1 MCVLHLFICKV
12 KKIYRQLWE
21 LSKLN
26 KLLLHIEAHG
36 NYSLQVNTV
45 PVNFLKAAFSSIGSQ
60 RIMNTV
66 VCNQVITF
74 SKSFTTC
81 LALIWAF
88 SCVDTGMALKMWA
101 WQKCQTTHLT
111 LVALLTS
118 VCQCMHVETCMMNK
132 ALATKFTLEG
142 IQIQHLT

>member
-1 MCVLHLFICKV
+1 MWILDLFICMV
-12 KKIYRQLWE
+12 KIYRQLRKCPN
-21 LSKLN
+21 SS
-26 KLLLHIEAHG
+26 
-36 NYSLQVNTV
+36 NYYYKKREMLTSLQVNTV
-45 PVNFLKAAFSSIGSQ
+45 PMNFLKAAFSGIGSQ
-60 RIMNTV
+60 WIMDTV

-74 SKSFTTC
+74 SESFPTC

-88 SCVDTGMALKMWA
+88 SCVDTWMALKMWA

-132 ALATKFTLEG
+132 TLATKFTLEG
-142 IQIQHLT
+142 IQMQHLI